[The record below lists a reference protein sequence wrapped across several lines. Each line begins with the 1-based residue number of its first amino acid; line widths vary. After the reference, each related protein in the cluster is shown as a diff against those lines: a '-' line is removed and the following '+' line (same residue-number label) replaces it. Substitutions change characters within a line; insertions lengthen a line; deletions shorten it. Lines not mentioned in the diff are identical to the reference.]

1 MMLKITSSQ
10 SEITDAPVLF
20 YFLFLFLMYFL
31 YFVIWSDSPYELP
44 CHEYEYFVLLYFFKI
59 CTLFGQ
65 SIRTSMQNLESLAQ
79 KLSVLCSIYYSLPF
93 PSSSALRSRL
103 CLKASRQG
111 HLLHHQISP
120 VPDVPQI
127 SFTPQNVAINQ
138 GIHLRVIPT
147 SQDTHG

>member
-1 MMLKITSSQ
+1 MRNNRHHCFK
-10 SEITDAPVLF
+10 

-79 KLSVLCSIYYSLPF
+79 KLSVLCSILYSLPF
-93 PSSSALRSRL
+93 RSSPSLVCVWRLPDRVTFFITRYLRFP
-103 CLKASRQG
+103 
-111 HLLHHQISP
+111 ISHKIRSP
-120 VPDVPQI
+120 LWADYAATDELTESEQYE
-127 SFTPQNVAINQ
+127 F
-138 GIHLRVIPT
+138 
-147 SQDTHG
+147 